1 MTAMSITVT
10 AVMAMI
16 QDAKKGW
23 IETCIELE
31 RPVPEPVREDYSGK
45 LNIRIPKSLHP
56 YSD

>member
-1 MTAMSITVT
+1 MSITVT